1 MGLLRILFGIKHI
14 ALSKFPIIEA
24 LSNNIVKTAKHVIK
38 QRLNVRQTERLVSRA
53 TGVPTGK
60 GVKSADTRSLEA
72 ELSLSL
78 GCKVTV
84 SGDAEMG
91 DVRIAYRDL
100 SLLDRIIRKLR
111 S

>member
-1 MGLLRILFGIKHI
+1 M
-14 ALSKFPIIEA
+14 AQDP
-24 LSNNIVKTAKHVIK
+24 VKTAKLVIK
-38 QRLNVRQTERLVSRA
+38 QQLNVRQTEKLVGRA
-53 TGVPTGK
+53 TGIPTRT

-72 ELSLSL
+72 ELTLSL

-100 SLLDRIIRKLR
+100 SQLDRIIRKLR